1 MTNTPDKAVLLET
14 RGEIAWITL
23 NRPQKLNSINDE
35 VRSLLPQALL
45 QAEGDEAVRV
55 IVLQGAGERAFCAG
69 ADVAAF
75 GPAESLVRVRQ
86 SRAHGHWMGAFERV
100 RKPVIGA
107 VHGYCLGGGLEI
119 ALACDIR
126 IAADDARFG
135 FPEVSRGT
143 IPGSGGTQRIARV
156 VGLGRALHLALT
168 AEQIDA
174 QEALRIGL
182 VTVVVPRAELAAAAQ
197 ALAEKIA
204 GHAPLAVLVT
214 KEAVRA
220 STDLDLAAGLR
231 LEADLS
237 ALLQSTE
244 DRIEAGAAFREKR
257 KPQFKGK

>member
-1 MTNTPDKAVLLET
+1 MSDLSDRAVLLEK
-14 RGEIAWITL
+14 RSELAWITL

-35 VRSLLPQALL
+35 VREQLPQALMD
-45 QAEGDEAVRV
+45 AEADEAVRA

-75 GPAESLVRVRQ
+75 GKPESLVAVRQ
-86 SRAHGHWMGAFERV
+86 SRAHRHWIGAFDRV

-156 VGLGRALHLALT
+156 IGLGRALHLALT

-182 VTVVVPRAELAAAAQ
+182 VSAVVPRADLTQRAQ

-204 GHAPLAVLVT
+204 GHAPLAVLMT

-231 LEADLS
+231 LEADLA

-257 KPQFKGK
+257 KPRFKGK